1 MNAHDFPHDAICKAV
16 PDGVYDLTHN
26 AARITVG
33 TSGDTGEFAVAA
45 IRSWWQASGR
55 DRFPKSRRLRIE
67 ADAGGRNG
75 CRPRLWKRALQDFAD
90 ETGLEITV
98 GHDPTGASKWNPIE
112 HRVFGP
118 ITINW
123 SGQPLTSLKT
133 MLSLIRGTTTQTGL
147 TVTATQNTK
156 TDPLQVKV
164 SNADFNAI
172 NLHRHEVCPRWNYT
186 IKPRSAKNTESF
198 FLAPLAHQQGTLHRD
213 LKPSNVLIDSRDQVR
228 ITDFGLAMRVE
239 GDSGLTQTG
248 QILGTP
254 SYMPPEQAQGKR
266 SLIGPGS
273 DVYSLGA
280 ILYECLTGR
289 APFRADSVMKT
300 IEQVIHR
307 EAASPRLLNPG
318 VARDLETICLKCLE
332 KEPHRRYGTAQLLAD
347 DLGLFLRDEPIV
359 ARRTSALDRVVKWT
373 RRKPTSA
380 ALVGVSGMAV
390 IVFIVGLLVNNRM
403 IAKQQALTQS
413 ALDRENAANSR
424 LESANQTLR
433 LEQSRTLEALGKEKK
448 AKEKEEEHRR
458 RVVKLLD
465 DAKISLYAERLA
477 QAEREVVAN
486 W

>member
-75 CRPRLWKRALQDFAD
+75 CRPRLCKRALQDFAD

-198 FLAPLAHQQGTLHRD
+198 FLAPLVDRFGHVPDVARGLLGWQHVLAQDGRQAAAFDEVHREVMQALVLPDFVDRHDVGMLQARSGLSLD
-213 LKPSNVLIDSRDQVR
+213 LKPLDVLLIGQPPREHHLHGHDAAER
-228 ITDFGLAMRVE
+228 FL
-239 GDSGLTQTG
+239 SGLV
-248 QILGTP
+248 
-254 SYMPPEQAQGKR
+254 
-266 SLIGPGS
+266 
-273 DVYSLGA
+273 D
-280 ILYECLTGR
+280 
-289 APFRADSVMKT
+289 DS
-300 IEQVIHR
+300 HS
-307 EAASPRLLNPG
+307 SPNNP
-318 VARDLETICLKCLE
+318 
-332 KEPHRRYGTAQLLAD
+332 
-347 DLGLFLRDEPIV
+347 
-359 ARRTSALDRVVKWT
+359 
-373 RRKPTSA
+373 
-380 ALVGVSGMAV
+380 
-390 IVFIVGLLVNNRM
+390 
-403 IAKQQALTQS
+403 
-413 ALDRENAANSR
+413 
-424 LESANQTLR
+424 
-433 LEQSRTLEALGKEKK
+433 
-448 AKEKEEEHRR
+448 
-458 RVVKLLD
+458 
-465 DAKISLYAERLA
+465 
-477 QAEREVVAN
+477 
-486 W
+486 